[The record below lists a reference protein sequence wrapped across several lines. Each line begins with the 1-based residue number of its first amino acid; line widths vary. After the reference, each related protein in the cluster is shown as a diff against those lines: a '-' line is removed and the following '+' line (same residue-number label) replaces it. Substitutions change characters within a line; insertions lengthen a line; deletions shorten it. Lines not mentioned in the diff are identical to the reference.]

1 MLQLT
6 LVISPQT
13 LLSKTPAPPCP
24 ALPCV
29 YLRGEDEPA
38 MRRRASV
45 RRCAVHGGSGRTEPA
60 LKGQMALQLGAEGEQ
75 AVGEDWGV
83 RG

>member
-1 MLQLT
+1 
-6 LVISPQT
+6 
-13 LLSKTPAPPCP
+13 
-24 ALPCV
+24 
-29 YLRGEDEPA
+29 